1 MQRGKCKNYG
11 KRAHTLFPTSPFRPP
26 PTGTSKHTPNMA
38 FACNKAQALRP
49 RAAATRASRASRVHR
64 AFATATAPNSSSG
77 AGEKSTTGIVNVDV
91 EDVLPLRT
99 LRDKLTPKQSP
110 FVIDNNGGVGFVD
123 ENDRVMLNALHYGSD
138 VSAGATCINGA

>member
-1 MQRGKCKNYG
+1 
-11 KRAHTLFPTSPFRPP
+11 
-26 PTGTSKHTPNMA
+26 MA

-49 RAAATRASRASRVHR
+49 RAAATRASRAPRVHR